1 MEKSA
6 VMDRVT
12 INIQRQLDR
21 RGWTHEDL
29 ADALGQQRA
38 AVSRMLRGE
47 NSPRLIYL
55 ERIAEAMDVDVSV
68 FFRQVR
74 EKISA

>member
-12 INIQRQLDR
+12 QNIQKQLDR

-29 ADALGQQRA
+29 ADALGQQRQ

-47 NSPRLIYL
+47 NSPRLVYL
-55 ERIAEAMDVDVSV
+55 ERIAEAMELDVAV
-68 FFRQVR
+68 FFRPVR
-74 EKISA
+74 EKVPA